1 MAKNTKSPSNIDNMI
16 FMNKPGVA
24 LAPKILEPKKSSIL
38 IFCRQFSNI
47 EVKQNAS
54 KNLDNSTNMC
64 DRHRF
69 YSLLLLLFAYNIIT
83 LKHTCNIICT
93 INWMLHDVT
102 KLIKFKLIAWSCFI
116 FLPIETCDIQ
126 VDHSMVRPSK
136 KNVLVLR

>member
-64 DRHRF
+64 DIKLDEGF
-69 YSLLLLLFAYNIIT
+69 IVCYYN
-83 LKHTCNIICT
+83 N
-93 INWMLHDVT
+93 
-102 KLIKFKLIAWSCFI
+102 
-116 FLPIETCDIQ
+116 
-126 VDHSMVRPSK
+126 
-136 KNVLVLR
+136 